1 MPRQITTAINPKLGI
16 TPGANTSTATGT
28 GVDCSGYEEVVYV
41 AMVGAVSGTTPT
53 LDVKIQECLT
63 SGGTY
68 TDITGAAF
76 AQIVDATHQFHL
88 GVRVNPLKP
97 FQRVLATIAGTSPS
111 FTMSVAMLRVNPPL
125 VPAAA
130 GA

>member
-1 MPRQITTAINPKLGI
+1 MPRQIGTAINPKLGT
-16 TPGANTSTATGT
+16 TPSALTATGSGT

-41 AMVGAVSGTTPT
+41 QMIGAVSGTTPT
-53 LDVKIQECLT
+53 LDTIIEESLT

-68 TDITGAAF
+68 TAIAGAVF
-76 AQIVDATHQFHL
+76 AQVTTATHQFSL
-88 GVRVNPLKP
+88 SARVNPLKP
-97 FQRVLATIAGTSPS
+97 FQRVTNTIAGTTPS
-111 FTMSVAMLRVNPPL
+111 FTMSVAVLRVNPPL